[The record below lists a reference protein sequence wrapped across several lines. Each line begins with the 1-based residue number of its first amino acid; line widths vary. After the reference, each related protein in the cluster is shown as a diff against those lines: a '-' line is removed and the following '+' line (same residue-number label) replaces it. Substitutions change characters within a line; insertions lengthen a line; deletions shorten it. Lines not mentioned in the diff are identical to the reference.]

1 MPPADVY
8 IVRDARHGGR
18 VVAFDACLHSD
29 ALIETRPTLRMVIYV
44 LDVFPQDRTP
54 QREACAAMVIARLQ
68 SLAGTR
74 WTPTSASLADMNINN
89 TREISL
95 ISMR

>member
-8 IVRDARHGGR
+8 IVRDARHRGR

-44 LDVFPQDRTP
+44 LDILPQVRTP
-54 QREACAAMVIARLQ
+54 QREACAAMIVARLQ

-74 WTPTSASLADMNINN
+74 WTPTSALL
-89 TREISL
+89 TEHTVHT
-95 ISMR
+95 